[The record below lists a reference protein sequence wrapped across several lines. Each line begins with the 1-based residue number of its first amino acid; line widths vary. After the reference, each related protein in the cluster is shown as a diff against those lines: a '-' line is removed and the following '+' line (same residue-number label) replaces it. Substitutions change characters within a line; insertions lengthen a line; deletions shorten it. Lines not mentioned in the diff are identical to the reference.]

1 MTASRLGRFI
11 VVALWTAS
19 LGTWHLPGK
28 NPGSADSDERARAE
42 TRKVDEAFNHAVMDK
57 DDGALEQILAD
68 KLSWVARGDRL
79 TKAQVIADIKSGN
92 LHFKSLTHEDLL
104 INVFGNTTVV
114 TGHSTSVLEYKGK
127 LFTTPRLFT
136 TVYMKLDGRWQMV
149 AHQVSNVDEK

>member
-11 VVALWTAS
+11 IVAFWTAS
-19 LGTWHLPGK
+19 LGAWHVRGQ
-28 NPGSADSDERARAE
+28 NPGSADSDERAREE
-42 TRKVDEAFNHAVMDK
+42 TRKVDEAFNHAVIEK
-57 DDGALEQILAD
+57 DSGALEQILSD
-68 KLSWVARGDRL
+68 KLSWIARGDRL

-104 INVFGNTTVV
+104 INVFGNATVV